1 MNDTTTSTTMTDTKR
16 RVLHLRVPVFPDEEQ
31 SIKDQATTAG
41 LSIAAYL
48 RAVGLGYEIKGIVDH
63 QQVEKLARINGDLG
77 RLGGL
82 LKLWLTKDERL
93 AQFDPDQMRQ
103 TIHLVLD
110 KIATSQT
117 ALQEAMQTVVRQ

>member
-1 MNDTTTSTTMTDTKR
+1 MEQEAKANVTKR
-16 RVLHLRVPVFPDEEQ
+16 GRHLRVPVFADEEHA
-31 SIKDQATTAG
+31 IKAQAAAAG

-48 RAVGLGYEIKGIVDH
+48 RSVGMGYEIKGIVDH
-63 QQVEKLARINGDLG
+63 QRVEDLARINGDLG

-103 TIHLVLD
+103 TIAGVLG
-110 KIATSQT
+110 KITSNQD
-117 ALQEAMQTVVRQ
+117 ALHQVMQTVVKR

>member
-1 MNDTTTSTTMTDTKR
+1 MNNTTKTDAKR
-16 RVLHLRVPVFPDEEQ
+16 RVRHLRVPVFPTEEQ
-31 SIKDQATTAG
+31 AIKDQAATAG

-48 RAVGLGYEIKGIVDH
+48 RAVGMGYEIKGIVDH

-93 AQFDPDQMRQ
+93 AQFDANQMRQ
-103 TIHLVLD
+103 TIRLVLD
-110 KIATSQT
+110 RIATSQT
-117 ALQEAMQTVVRQ
+117 ALQDAMQTVVRQ

>member
-1 MNDTTTSTTMTDTKR
+1 MNNTTKTDAKR
-16 RVLHLRVPVFPDEEQ
+16 RVRHLRVPVFPTEEQ
-31 SIKDQATTAG
+31 AIKDQAATAG

-48 RAVGLGYEIKGIVDH
+48 RAVGMGYEIKGIVDH

-93 AQFDPDQMRQ
+93 AQFDANQMRQ
-103 TIHLVLD
+103 TIRLVLD
-110 KIATSQT
+110 RIATSQT

>member
-1 MNDTTTSTTMTDTKR
+1 MEEEAKANARKR
-16 RVLHLRVPVFPDEEQ
+16 GRHLRVPVFPDEEQ
-31 SIKDQATTAG
+31 AIKAQAAAAG

-48 RAVGLGYEIKGIVDH
+48 RSVGMGFEIKGIVDH
-63 QQVEKLARINGDLG
+63 QRVEDLARINGDLG

-103 TIHLVLD
+103 TIAGVLS
-110 KIATSQT
+110 KIASNQD
-117 ALQEAMQTVVRQ
+117 ALHHVMQTVVKR